1 MDEERDHL
9 GSGGEEGLDEVERAV
24 RRLRE
29 EPEEEAAL
37 DILEQAVK
45 GLEEAGDRLE
55 EEG

>member
-1 MDEERDHL
+1 MDEERAHL

-24 RRLRE
+24 RRLRD